1 MYEGVLKVIGD
12 FSAVLP
18 ICGGLMLFCWKSEA
32 MTDLMRNTESFSS
45 RFFLK
50 VHFVFFFSLKVKC
63 FTFLVMLVMQIL
75 LSFASKE

>member
-50 VHFVFFFSLKVKC
+50 VYSVFYFFFQFKGEV
-63 FTFLVMLVMQIL
+63 FLVKQIL
-75 LSFASKE
+75 LSFVSKEW

>member
-50 VHFVFFFSLKVKC
+50 VYSVFFFFFSLKVKC
-63 FTFLVMLVMQIL
+63 FMFLVKQIL
-75 LSFASKE
+75 LSFVSKEW